1 MILNDSFSYL
11 HVIIWMRLGARSVKG
26 QYEVA
31 AAGTLHK
38 HTMATLCLLFIQDRL
53 NK

>member
-1 MILNDSFSYL
+1 MVLKDSSSHLIIY
-11 HVIIWMRLGARSVKG
+11 VIIRIRLGARSVKR

-38 HTMATLCLLFIQDRL
+38 HRMVTLCLI
-53 NK
+53 